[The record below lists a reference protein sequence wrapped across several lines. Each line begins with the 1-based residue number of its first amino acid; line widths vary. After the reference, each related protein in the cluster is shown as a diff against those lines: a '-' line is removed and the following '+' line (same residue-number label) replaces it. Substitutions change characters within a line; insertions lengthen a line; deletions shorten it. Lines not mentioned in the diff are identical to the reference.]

1 MEGRRRVDHPP
12 IGWWFKHVGLESRQI
27 RSFLR
32 LRRDDEHLV
41 HKVIDPILPRK
52 ASSEI
57 IR

>member
-12 IGWWFKHVGLESRQI
+12 VGWRFKQVDLRDRQI
-27 RSFLR
+27 RFFIRSR
-32 LRRDDEHLV
+32 CDDEDIV
-41 HKVIDPILPRK
+41 RKVIDPILPRK